1 MICLSS
7 LLRLI
12 KVMIRLSNGPF
23 GYYYLLIAKIKRFFS
38 LHRQAFSIHQYQMI
52 QNCRTAQLNW
62 RRFGVSVRGSSII
75 VFEPQAGNQK

>member
-1 MICLSS
+1 MIYLSS

-12 KVMIRLSNGPF
+12 KAMIRLSNGPF
-23 GYYYLLIAKIKRFFS
+23 GYYYLLIAKIQRFFS